1 LGVKGTTTPES
12 LRPHIMRATRASS
25 TQLRRWLPLPVG
37 EPAAR
42 LTLLGLVIFLQNALE
57 FPRSGVTQV
66 LGQPLS
72 NVLVVLALAGSL
84 ALLLA
89 ALRERVPAWR
99 WLSSRRVQAA
109 VLAVT
114 LLACLPGIHQVGTAL
129 TAGFRPPDYPNDGTT
144 LDHYAAQQVLAG
156 RNPYVTVNIEA
167 ATLLYRQNPTHTTPL
182 RCGVFGARPWS
193 SYPSKS
199 ELRSAFVAAEA
210 GSSAAQCAFESHVS
224 YPALAFLPLVAL
236 VWAGSPSVVPFFALC
251 ALVLVFL
258 LLRAAPPGL
267 RPWLLVLALADTPL
281 WDATVGGVLDV
292 FYVLLLFVAW
302 HWWRKPLVST
312 VFLGLA
318 LAAKQLAWFFV
329 PVYALLIWRER
340 GWRAALG
347 RVVGAGAVFA
357 AINLPFFVNN
367 PRAWLAGVL
376 APQVDPMFPLG
387 SGLVKL
393 SLPGPLPLTPQ
404 PVYTALEVLALVGCV
419 AWYWR
424 FGKALPEAGFVLAVL
439 PLFFAWR
446 SLTTYFYFIALPAAA
461 LLLARQWREETS
473 AARIVPEPALATPAI
488 ERTSAQARVLAPP
501 RRRRRRHI
509 K

>member
-1 LGVKGTTTPES
+1 MKGTTTPES

-57 FPRSGVTQV
+57 FPRSGATQV

-99 WLSSRRVQAA
+99 WLRSRRVQAA

-114 LLACLPGIHQVGTAL
+114 LLAC
-129 TAGFRPPDYPNDGTT
+129 
-144 LDHYAAQQVLAG
+144 
-156 RNPYVTVNIEA
+156 
-167 ATLLYRQNPTHTTPL
+167 LYRQNPTHTTPL

-224 YPALAFLPLVAL
+224 YPALAFLPLVPL

-267 RPWLLVLALADTPL
+267 RPWLLALALADTPL

-312 VFLGLA
+312 AFLGLA

-340 GWRAALG
+340 GWCAALG

-393 SLPGPLPLTPQ
+393 SLPGPLPLAPQ

-446 SLTTYFYFIALPAAA
+446 SLTTYFYFIALPATA
-461 LLLARQWREETS
+461 LLLARQWQEETS

>member
-1 LGVKGTTTPES
+1 VKGATTPES
-12 LRPHIMRATRASS
+12 LRPQILRATRASR
-25 TQLRRWLPLPVG
+25 TQLRRWLPLPAG

-57 FPRSGVTQV
+57 FPRSGVTQA

-89 ALRERVPAWR
+89 ALRERVPTWR
-99 WLSSRRVQAA
+99 WLRSRRVQAA

-144 LDHYAAQQVLAG
+144 LDHYAAQQVLAA
-156 RNPYVTVNIEA
+156 RNPYVTVNIVA
-167 ATLLYRQNPTHTTPL
+167 ANLLYHQNPTHTTPL

-193 SYPSKS
+193 SYPSNT
-199 ELRSAFVAAEA
+199 ELRSAFAAAEA
-210 GSSAAQCAFESHVS
+210 GISAAQCTFESHVS
-224 YPALAFLPLVAL
+224 YPALAFLPLVPL

-258 LLRAAPPGL
+258 LLRAAPPVL

-312 VFLGLA
+312 LFLGLA

-329 PVYALLIWRER
+329 PVYAILIWRER

-347 RVVGAGAVFA
+347 RVVGAGAIFA

-393 SLPGPLPLTPQ
+393 SLPGPFSLAPQ
-404 PVYTALEVLALVGCV
+404 PVYTALEVLAFVGCV

-424 FGKALPEAGFVLAVL
+424 FGKTLPEAGFVLAVL

-446 SLTTYFYFIALPAAA
+446 SLTTYFYFIALPATA

-473 AARIVPEPALATPAI
+473 AASVVSEPALATPAI
-488 ERTSAQARVLAPP
+488 EHTSARARVLVPP